1 MYFDCHHFC
10 VILRL
15 SSIFQNWRTTLNF
28 VDQFYKLNFI
38 SRQKR
43 EKNGS
48 QKINSAP
55 RLCRPGQK
63 YVEDLFSH
71 MFLFHFVI
79 TSYLIC
85 IMTSFSKTCQLSISQ
100 GRVRSFFSHGFHFV
114 IPSYLICIMTSFR
127 KKCQLSISQG
137 RVRSFFS
144 HVFHFVITSY
154 LICILTSFR
163 KKCQL
168 SISQGRVRSFFLTC
182 FSFRHYLLFDM
193 HNDFF
198 QKKVS
203 TLYRSGTCTHVFHFV
218 IPSYLICIMT
228 SFRKKCQLST
238 SQGRVH
244 MFFISSL
251 PLIWYA

>member
-1 MYFDCHHFC
+1 MGHKKS
-10 VILRL
+10 ILPL
-15 SSIFQNWRTTLNF
+15 GSAVQVKSTWKIF
-28 VDQFYKLNFI
+28 
-38 SRQKR
+38 
-43 EKNGS
+43 
-48 QKINSAP
+48 
-55 RLCRPGQK
+55 
-63 YVEDLFSH
+63 
-71 MFLFHFVI
+71 FLTCFFFLHFVI

-127 KKCQLSISQG
+127 KQCQLSISQG
-137 RVRSFFS
+137 
-144 HVFHFVITSY
+144 
-154 LICILTSFR
+154 L
-163 KKCQL
+163 
-168 SISQGRVRSFFLTC
+168 VRSFFLTC

-203 TLYRSGTCTHVFHFV
+203 TLYKSGTCTHVFHFV
-218 IPSYLICIMT
+218 ITSYLICIMT

-244 MFFISSL
+244 MFFISSF
-251 PLIWYA
+251 PLI